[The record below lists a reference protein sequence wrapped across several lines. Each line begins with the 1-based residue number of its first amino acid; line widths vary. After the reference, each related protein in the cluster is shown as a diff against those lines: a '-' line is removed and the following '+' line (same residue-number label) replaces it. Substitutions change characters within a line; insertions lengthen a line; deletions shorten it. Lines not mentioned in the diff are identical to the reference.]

1 MRNCSPYPPY
11 ESYALRPRR
20 CRHCERVCGGSPFAG
35 GFLAAEHETGGVSAG
50 EPGEESCEVLAA
62 PSLRIGHGLHG
73 LGDPRSKK
81 VSRRAAPGVASSALI
96 PPAA

>member
-1 MRNCSPYPPY
+1 MPYAPGAAAIASAYVAAVHLP
-11 ESYALRPRR
+11 
-20 CRHCERVCGGSPFAG
+20 G
-35 GFLAAEHETGGVSAG
+35 GFFAAEHETGGVSAG

-73 LGDPRSKK
+73 FGDLRSKK

>member
-1 MRNCSPYPPY
+1 MRNWSPYPPY
-11 ESYALRPRR
+11 ESYALCPRR

-35 GFLAAEHETGGVSAG
+35 GFLPTEHETGGVSAG
-50 EPGEESCEVLAA
+50 EPERKS